1 MSFVRHSELGCLLR
15 PAPHS
20 VRLIAAFV
28 LGPALLSGQQQRGGQ
43 QGWGLLSFTHFPSSG
58 AGGID
63 TLIKATG
70 AQPSHQLLCRLIVQA
85 CLPGG
90 RSHKDSAMVSFFT
103 HYLERIISLCQI
115 SFLETGSFPFSG
127 GSAQLNPGLLHGRQI
142 LYQLSHKGSPRI
154 LERVAYPFS
163 ADLPNPGNQT
173 RVSCTAGRFFTN

>member
-63 TLIKATG
+63 TLIKTTG

-103 HYLERIISLCQI
+103 HYLKRIISLCQI
-115 SFLETGSFPFSG
+115 SFLEAGSFLKR
-127 GSAQLNPGLLHGRQI
+127 ACI
-142 LYQLSHKGSPRI
+142 I
-154 LERVAYPFS
+154 
-163 ADLPNPGNQT
+163 
-173 RVSCTAGRFFTN
+173 RVSAELLPRTYPCCAMRMYILHVLSF